1 MLFCFSAQ
9 GDVGFYV
16 RNSSSEAIGPWF
28 TCWGWSQGYSLGQMV
43 YPGQQTLFTFSY
55 SAPVTFKV
63 YGPGWVE
70 SAWFTVSAEGQYP
83 VLTWDGVGW
92 GYEGPHE
99 EYSTKLTIRNDFSG
113 FRGVTVTNE
122 FGWSTNV
129 FLAPGESADIQYT
142 GEKCDFAVRSSVW
155 NSDGEKVEVTAS
167 EIPGDILSWST
178 NSPPTVG
185 STVRIGT
192 ITPGIITNSVVE
204 APGTNII
211 RGAQFSSDAAGTNAF
226 LLSAQNGAWV
236 GSFLSA
242 FGSTNK
248 VKTTEGASNE
258 LAQST
263 IPDLSAA
270 ANSLAGAF
278 SSNVSVGSL
287 SPVSTSIW
295 VWPVYAGGEVVGL
308 VDTCPDQIIKSGE
321 KSLLQ
326 RCLYWFLAVFFAAN
340 LVSYAYDK
348 AERVLAQRQMETTI
362 VLPGVASGVA
372 FTLAVGV
379 LVLTGIFCAGSA
391 AVIWNFA
398 RDYLFQGSS
407 LSQVISTAG
416 GAIHTVGGIQWV
428 FDLIGAQSLFS
439 LALAWF
445 IDRGVIWVMHI
456 IVRAVILCAVG

>member
-1 MLFCFSAQ
+1 
-9 GDVGFYV
+9 
-16 RNSSSEAIGPWF
+16 
-28 TCWGWSQGYSLGQMV
+28 V
-43 YPGQQTLFTFSY
+43 YPGQTTLFTFQY

-63 YGPGWVE
+63 YGPNWVE

-83 VLTWDGVGW
+83 TLTWDGVGW

-113 FRGVTVTNE
+113 FRGVTVTNQ

-129 FLAPGESADIQYT
+129 FLAPGESVDIEYT
-142 GEKCDFAVRSSVW
+142 GEKSDFCVRSSVW
-155 NSDGEKVEVTAS
+155 NTDGEKVEVTAS
-167 EIPGDILSWST
+167 EIPGDILAWNT
-178 NSPPTVG
+178 NSPPTAA

-192 ITPGIITNSVVE
+192 ITPGVITNSVVE
-204 APGTNII
+204 APGTNIV
-211 RGAQFSSDAAGTNAF
+211 RGVQFSADAAGTNAF

-242 FGSTNK
+242 FGATNK
-248 VKTTEGASNE
+248 IKSTEGASNE
-258 LAQST
+258 LAQTT

-278 SSNVSVGSL
+278 SSNVSIGSL
-287 SPVSTSIW
+287 TPASTSIW
-295 VWPVYAGGEVVGL
+295 VFPIFAGGEVVGL
-308 VDTCPDQIIKSGE
+308 VNTNPDQFIGTGE

-326 RCLYWFLAVFFAAN
+326 RCLYWLAAVFLAAN

-348 AERVLAQRQMETTI
+348 AEKIMSQRQMETTI

-372 FTLAVGV
+372 FTLAVGA

-391 AVIWNFA
+391 AVLWNFA

-407 LSQVISTAG
+407 LSTVVSNAG
-416 GAIHTVGGIQWV
+416 AAFHTVGGVQWV
-428 FDLIGAQSLFS
+428 FDLIDFKSLFS
-439 LALAWF
+439 LFLAWL
-445 IDRGVIWVMHI
+445 IDRGVIWVMHLI
-456 IVRAVILCAVG
+456 CRAVILCAVG